1 MNPILVE
8 HYRGNIVES
17 FHRGVI
23 CVVDENNNIIYEKGD
38 TKQLCYPRSAMKYFQ
53 HIPLITSG
61 VFESM
66 GFTEKDLAV
75 MCGSHNG
82 EKIHQDQVNNIL
94 DKSGISVQSL
104 KCGPQAPALKKDY
117 IDLIRNG
124 EKPKEIHN
132 NCSGK
137 HAGFLAYCTAN
148 NLDTETYLDS
158 NHPLQKEIK
167 EIISLFYE
175 YPIEQLANGM
185 DGCSA
190 PTYGMPVY
198 NQAIAFKNLVYEN
211 PKFSQSLI
219 DACKLIVRSVSNFP
233 EMVAGT
239 DRYCTDVMRITNGRI
254 VGKTGADGV
263 YCLSVPEKKWG
274 ISIKIDD
281 GKMGPQ
287 YIVAQELLLELNL
300 ISQAEANELIK
311 YHQIELKNFAGNH
324 VGMSKAVNIRL

>member
-8 HYRGNIVES
+8 HFRGNIVES

-23 CVVDENNNIIYEKGD
+23 CVVDKDNKIVYEKGD
-38 TKQLCYPRSAMKYFQ
+38 ISQMCYPRSAMKYFQ
-53 HIPLITSG
+53 HIPLLTSG
-61 VFESM
+61 VFENM

-82 EKIHQDQVNNIL
+82 EKIHQDQVSQIL
-94 DKSGISVQSL
+94 EKSGLTTQFL

-117 IDLIRNG
+117 INLIKSG
-124 EKPKEIHN
+124 EVPKDIHN

-137 HAGFLAYCTAN
+137 HAGFLAYCQSK
-148 NLDTETYLDS
+148 NLNTETYLNAD
-158 NHPLQKEIK
+158 HPLQKEIK
-167 EIISLFYE
+167 EVISLIYE
-175 YPIEQLANGM
+175 FPLDKLENGM

-211 PKFSQSLI
+211 PNYDQKLI
-219 DACKLIVRSVSNFP
+219 DACRLIVKSVSDFP

-239 DRYCTDVMRITNGRI
+239 DRYCTDIMRITQGRI
-254 VGKTGADGV
+254 IGKTGADGV
-263 YCLSVPEKKWG
+263 YCLSVPDKNWG

-287 YIVAQELLLELNL
+287 YIVAQELLLHLNL
-300 ISQAEANELIK
+300 ISQQEADDLIK
-311 YHQIELKNFAGNH
+311 YHEIELKNFAGNT
-324 VGMSKAVNIRL
+324 VGKSRAVNIRQ